1 MSPDS
6 IMWLFLHH
14 FPGQWGRD
22 VSELKN
28 REYYRQ
34 RERIEREAAKAA
46 KSAAARRAHQ
56 EMAQTYALRCALVDI
71 TRR

>member
-1 MSPDS
+1 M
-6 IMWLFLHH
+6 
-14 FPGQWGRD
+14 
-22 VSELKN
+22 SELDN

-56 EMAQTYALRCALVDI
+56 EMAQTYALRRTLADI
-71 TRR
+71 PRR

>member
-1 MSPDS
+1 M
-6 IMWLFLHH
+6 
-14 FPGQWGRD
+14 
-22 VSELKN
+22 SELEN

-56 EMAQTYALRCALVDI
+56 EMAQSYARRSAVVELRKS
-71 TRR
+71 

>member
-1 MSPDS
+1 
-6 IMWLFLHH
+6 
-14 FPGQWGRD
+14 
-22 VSELKN
+22 VSELEN

-56 EMAQTYALRCALVDI
+56 EMAQKYALRCALVDI
-71 TRR
+71 TRS

>member
-1 MSPDS
+1 
-6 IMWLFLHH
+6 
-14 FPGQWGRD
+14 

-34 RERIEREAAKAA
+34 RERVEREAAKAA

-56 EMAQTYALRCALVDI
+56 EMAQTYALRCTLADI
-71 TRR
+71 QRH